1 MENQYFSSGGR
12 TILRG
17 TLIIFIGCLCLL
29 AWVPDSRAE
38 TDKETPAEIS
48 ETWTDK
54 IKFSGSLWE
63 YYLWQNHN
71 FFFEGSKDSWLET
84 IARIGSQADFTD
96 HFSAQLQV
104 LVEGTH
110 GDADTV
116 TAVGQDGANVEL
128 ELANL
133 TYKKIFD
140 LPLAVTLGRQN
151 LFYGDGFLVWDG
163 YYDRKAVW
171 VGPITSFNAAKISVT
186 PGPLTLDL
194 FFASTIIDYLSYEVL
209 LGDLA
214 IIAGDRNL
222 WGINGNLKTETF
234 GEWDLAVLSRT
245 TSPLSKATPRR

>member
-1 MENQYFSSGGR
+1 M
-12 TILRG
+12 
-17 TLIIFIGCLCLL
+17 L

-38 TDKETPAEIS
+38 TEQQTPTEIS

-71 FFFEGSKDSWLET
+71 FFLEGSKDSWLET
-84 IARIGSQADFTD
+84 IGKIGVQADFTD

-116 TAVGQDGANVEL
+116 TVVGQDGANVEL

-140 LPLAVTLGRQN
+140 LPLAVQLGC
-151 LFYGDGFLVWDG
+151 
-163 YYDRKAVW
+163 
-171 VGPITSFNAAKISVT
+171 
-186 PGPLTLDL
+186 
-194 FFASTIIDYLSYEVL
+194 
-209 LGDLA
+209 
-214 IIAGDRNL
+214 
-222 WGINGNLKTETF
+222 
-234 GEWDLAVLSRT
+234 
-245 TSPLSKATPRR
+245 

>member
-1 MENQYFSSGGR
+1 M
-12 TILRG
+12 
-17 TLIIFIGCLCLL
+17 
-29 AWVPDSRAE
+29 AE
-38 TDKETPAEIS
+38 P
-48 ETWTDK
+48 
-54 IKFSGSLWE
+54 
-63 YYLWQNHN
+63 Y

-84 IARIGSQADFTD
+84 IARIGAQADFTD
-96 HFSAQLQV
+96 QFSAQLQV